1 MNKKLLTLVAVVLLF
16 SLMLTAC
23 GKGEAPDEAVKNALT
38 AVKNIDWKTVQKYF
52 GTEEL
57 FNGSDSGDL
66 TEDEETLRLIFGNL
80 DFNII
85 SADVNKNTA
94 TVKTE
99 LTNVDMSKIF
109 EEYFQEAMALALENA
124 FAGDDTMSDEELE
137 AQTFQLLIDL
147 LEREGNETVT
157 STVDIKLSKQG
168 NSWII
173 DADDEFLDAMMGGL
187 FSLSEELEDT
197 FESEE

>member
-1 MNKKLLTLVAVVLLF
+1 
-16 SLMLTAC
+16 
-23 GKGEAPDEAVKNALT
+23 
-38 AVKNIDWKTVQKYF
+38 
-52 GTEEL
+52 
-57 FNGSDSGDL
+57 
-66 TEDEETLRLIFGNL
+66 
-80 DFNII
+80 
-85 SADVNKNTA
+85 
-94 TVKTE
+94 
-99 LTNVDMSKIF
+99 
-109 EEYFQEAMALALENA
+109 
-124 FAGDDTMSDEELE
+124 LE
-137 AQTFQLLIDL
+137 AQIFQLLIDL

>member
-137 AQTFQLLIDL
+137 AQIFQLLIDL

>member
-124 FAGDDTMSDEELE
+124 FAGDDAMSDEELE
-137 AQTFQLLIDL
+137 AQIFQLLIDL